1 VTINAPTEMDAF
13 QRRRLMRYLRFAP
26 WLAALAY
33 LLLTLGYSF
42 MIPAWEAN
50 DELDHVANIQYEVEH
65 FGSFVPI
72 AYGQWHETHQ
82 PPLYYWIG
90 AAWQRMLGVPAFSIS
105 FPPWRAAKPE
115 NDKLVFAHNR
125 FTTTQQKQAHDL
137 HRIRLLA
144 PVLGT
149 VTVAICYLLCRR
161 LGLGSLFASSAS
173 FLVAFHPKF
182 LILSAVITND
192 TLAILLGTAFLLVVV
207 CFVSNRNR
215 DWQSCIALSL
225 GIGLLAGAG
234 VLTKLNLLPLLGL
247 LIPAALFLADYRW
260 PQKAASLAIIIL
272 ATLLVC
278 GTWLVHNRTEYGDW
292 LAVHASSDWL
302 AARLPKTLKPA
313 SIWDVSRF
321 LEFVPAT
328 LFRTFWYN
336 GSFNQLVA
344 PFAYYGVLWFLAAI
358 CLGQAFRS
366 QWIDRSAAP
375 DKRLILIWIAAFAG
389 LLAVLLIA
397 RQTTQAEGRIAF
409 ISLSAFAIL
418 LTSGCQSYFAN
429 TRLASLGLLLWPM
442 TIVLFD
448 FYIFSRFVLPHWQ
461 PS

>member
-1 VTINAPTEMDAF
+1 VSPVSGHPPDPRV
-13 QRRRLMRYLRFAP
+13 QRTRLCAFAP
-26 WLAALAY
+26 WLAALVY
-33 LLLTLGYSF
+33 LLLTASYSF

-65 FGSFVPI
+65 FGSFMPI

-90 AAWQRMLGVPAFSIS
+90 AAWQRMLRIPAFTIS
-105 FPPWRAAKPE
+105 FPPWRATKPE
-115 NDKLVFAHNR
+115 NDKLVFAHNK
-125 FTTTQQKQAHDL
+125 FTTTQQEQAHKL
-137 HRIRLLA
+137 HRIRLLS

-149 VTVAICYLLCRR
+149 VTVAICYLLCLR
-161 LGLGSLFASSAS
+161 LGFGSLFAASAT

-182 LILSAVITND
+182 LILSAVISND
-192 TLAILLGTAFLLVVV
+192 SLAILLGTAFLLAVVS
-207 CFVSNRNR
+207 FVSNQNR

-225 GIGLLAGAG
+225 GAGLLAGAG
-234 VLTKLNLLPLLGL
+234 ILTKLNLLPLFGL
-247 LIPAALFLADYRW
+247 LFPAALFLADYRW
-260 PQKAASLAIIIL
+260 SQKAASLLISAV

-278 GTWLVHNRTEYGDW
+278 GAWLVHNRTEYGDW
-292 LAVHASSDWL
+292 LAVRASSDWL
-302 AARLPKTLKPA
+302 AARLPKTLRPA
-313 SIWDVSRF
+313 SILDVDRF

-328 LFRTFWYN
+328 LFRTLWYN

-344 PFAYYGVLWFLAAI
+344 PFAHYGVLWFLAAI
-358 CLGQAFRS
+358 SFGQAFRT
-366 QWIDRSAAP
+366 QLIDRSAAP
-375 DKRLILIWIAAFAG
+375 DKRIILIWIAAVAG
-389 LLAVLLIA
+389 ILAVLLIA

-418 LTSGCQSYFAN
+418 LTSGCQSYFSHS
-429 TRLASLGLLLWPM
+429 RLAWLGLLFWPM

-448 FYIFSRFVLPHWQ
+448 IYIFGRFVLPHWQ